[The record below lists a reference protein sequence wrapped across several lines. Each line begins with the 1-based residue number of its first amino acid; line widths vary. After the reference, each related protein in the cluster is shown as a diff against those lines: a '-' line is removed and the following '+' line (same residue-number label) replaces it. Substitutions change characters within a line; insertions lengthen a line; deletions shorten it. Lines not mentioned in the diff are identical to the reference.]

1 MSCFIKASQE
11 IRVDTRVNGTQ
22 NNPAVTALDSG
33 GFVVTWTDNTHLL
46 DGLGGADVM
55 AQVYDAAGQ
64 RISGE
69 FLVNTETIDHQRDG
83 TITGLQGG
91 RFVVVWQDFSGRLG
105 DECGSSIKA
114 KVFGSDRE
122 LVRDEFL
129 VNVEIRDNQADPAV
143 AALSDGGFVV
153 AWHDFSG
160 TQSDDNVKARLFGP
174 DGGPASGEFLVNTH
188 TKNYQGAPSV
198 ASLNRGGFVVAW
210 NDFSG
215 TLGDCSE
222 GSIKAKLFSRK
233 GETVRD
239 EFLVNTRKQ
248 KNQSL
253 PVVAALENGGFVV
266 AWTDWSGTLGD
277 SSSTSIKAR
286 MFDDLAV
293 PLGDEFLVNTET
305 SNCQLR
311 PALAPLKDGGFVV
324 VWTDHSGR
332 GGDASGSG
340 IKGKVF
346 GPRGTT
352 VQDEFLVNTETEGD
366 QNAAAV
372 AGLVDGSFVVSWQD
386 ASIAQRV
393 AVDVGDLPCTTIKA
407 QIFTP
412 TRKSV
417 GAVAAT
423 VGQPIGGSLSFNQ
436 GESIGLKGQG
446 VSSIGVGI
454 GADGEAD
461 REHMRYRQRGD
472 HLEVLSAQRAHAG
485 NIRMLRPVRPARRL
499 SMGDPSRQE
508 SHAQLVAR

>member
-1 MSCFIKASQE
+1 MSRFIKASPE
-11 IRVDTRVNGTQ
+11 IMVDTRVNGTQ
-22 NNPAVTALDSG
+22 INPAVTALDSG
-33 GFVVTWTDNTHLL
+33 GFVVAWTDNTHLL

-55 AQVYDAAGQ
+55 AQVYSAAGEQ
-64 RISGE
+64 IGGG

-83 TITGLQGG
+83 TIAGLQGG

-105 DECGSSIKA
+105 DECGSGIKA
-114 KVFGSDRE
+114 KVFGRDRE

-129 VNVEIRDNQADPAV
+129 VNVETRDNQADPAV

-174 DGGPASGEFLVNTH
+174 DGGPASDEFLVNTH

-198 ASLNRGGFVVAW
+198 ASLVRGGFVVAW

-222 GSIKAKLFSRK
+222 GSIKAKVFGQT
-233 GETVRD
+233 GETIRD

-253 PVVAALENGGFVV
+253 PVVSALEDGGFVV

-286 MFDDLAV
+286 LFDEVAM
-293 PLGDEFLVNTET
+293 PLGDEFRVNTET
-305 SNCQLR
+305 ANCQLR

-332 GGDASGSG
+332 GGDSSGSG

-346 GPRGTT
+346 GPRGTI

-386 ASIAQRV
+386 ASISRRV

-423 VGQPIGGSLSFNQ
+423 VGQPSGGSLWISQ
-436 GESIGLKGQG
+436 GESIGLKRQG
-446 VSSIGVGI
+446 ASLN
-454 GADGEAD
+454 GAGTDSDGEAD
-461 REHMRYRQRGD
+461 LEHMRCRERSD
-472 HLEVLSAQRAHAG
+472 CLDVLAARHAHAD
-485 NIRMLRPVRPARRL
+485 NVWMLRPVRPAKRL
-499 SMGDPSRQE
+499 WMREPRRQE
-508 SHAQLVAR
+508 SRAQLVGR